1 MVYILAIQLCL
12 ISQFFLMVF
21 CECTTFFA
29 DTLKS
34 ILTRWVMGISLVIVA
49 YYANYL
55 ILAPYHVIVAVFF
68 CSVISTFLAFKFI
81 GKEYL
86 NRLQISNR
94 LILLNKYKQG
104 IKR

>member
-12 ISQFFLMVF
+12 ISQFFLIVF
-21 CECTTFFA
+21 CECTSFFA

-34 ILTRWVMGISLVIVA
+34 ILTRWVMGISL
-49 YYANYL
+49 
-55 ILAPYHVIVAVFF
+55 VIVAVFF

-86 NRLQISNR
+86 NRLQRSNR